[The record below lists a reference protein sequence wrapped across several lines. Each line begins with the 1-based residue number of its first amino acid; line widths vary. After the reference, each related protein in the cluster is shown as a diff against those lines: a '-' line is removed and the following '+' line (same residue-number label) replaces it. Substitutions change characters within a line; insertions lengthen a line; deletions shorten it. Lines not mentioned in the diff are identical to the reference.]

1 MSFFKTEYIPNIL
14 FSLAIFFLL
23 MFFLASVLAILA
35 HFGDEQMKNYTRVP
49 GKIIESKI
57 EKIWKNPEMTTNTA
71 SGAQEKWLLNISFRY
86 EVDGKEYVSNEI
98 GRNTQMYADIRSE
111 DPPQY
116 MKSLVEKYLKGNDV
130 MIWVNPQKNEL
141 AYLIKERKAHRVFYL
156 ALISGAV
163 SLICFVLKHQI

>member
-23 MFFLASVLAILA
+23 MFFFASVLAVLA
-35 HFGDEQMKNYTRVP
+35 HFGDKQMKNYKRVP

-71 SGAQEKWLLNISFRY
+71 SGAQEKWFLNISFRY

-116 MKSLVEKYLKGNDV
+116 MKSLVEKYLKGSDV
-130 MIWVNPQKNEL
+130 MIWINPQKNEL
-141 AYLIKERKAHRVFYL
+141 AYLKKERNAHRVFYL